1 MITPDDRFSVHGRTM
16 ASKPHLVKQYKSNLT
31 QKECWA
37 FCDELREQGY
47 TRIEVRKQNKK

>member
-1 MITPDDRFSVHGRTM
+1 MTTPDDRFSVHGRTM